1 MPSSK
6 TPTDDIELSPG
17 AANENDERFIC
28 GELKTEK
35 DFLQLKKQSQN
46 FTNLLLTHQTRV
58 LFDVSTDRYSSTVA
72 VFHFYISKEPQR
84 KGFVLHNLKTFLF
97 FPSKKKIIKGLKQ
110 LLATE
115 LI

>member
-28 GELKTEK
+28 GELKTKK

-58 LFDVSTDRYSSTVA
+58 LFDVSTDRYSSTVV
-72 VFHFYISKEPQR
+72 VFHFYIDR
-84 KGFVLHNLKTFLF
+84 KSVV
-97 FPSKKKIIKGLKQ
+97 
-110 LLATE
+110 
-115 LI
+115 

>member
-28 GELKTEK
+28 GELKTKK

-46 FTNLLLTHQTRV
+46 FTNLQ
-58 LFDVSTDRYSSTVA
+58 TDRYSSTVA
-72 VFHFYISKEPQR
+72 VFHFYISKEPKR
-84 KGFVLHNLKTFLF
+84 KGFVLHNLKTFPF
-97 FPSKKKIIKGLKQ
+97 FPSKKKKIKGLKQ